1 MNKTYYSLS
10 VSGLNLHHVVEYFER
25 EHFHVQNL
33 SRTDKNTLFVTL
45 SKSEYHKFI
54 AENFAK
60 TFQIKVVKIEG
71 AQKTTSSFL
80 RHIGLFLGIVISLF
94 SVCFCTNRIFSVEIN
109 QTAHTCKNQEQCI
122 FSESNKKALLEKL
135 ASLGI
140 AKGKSNHIKLS
151 NREIEHVL
159 MQEFKQ
165 ISGVTIKQKGVKVY
179 ITIQEATLPEGEH
192 VSSLVSP
199 VSGVVVTNN
208 VVSGIAKVKNGDIV
222 LKGQTL
228 AVPEDGKTVSATF
241 EIRTF
246 YHETMIYSENVISYV
261 KTGKKKTRNSIEI
274 FGLKL
279 KNNKKCPFALY
290 ESTKI
295 KRYAFYNLFL
305 PIVCTSETF
314 EEIEKQETTVP
325 FQEVENALKQKLYLQ
340 TKALLPLGVQEKNTT
355 FATFQEKDKTR
366 LDCYIEAIIK
376 VESEI

>member
-45 SKSEYHKFI
+45 SKNEYHKFI

-71 AQKTTSSFL
+71 AQKSTSSFL

-94 SVCFCTNRIFSVEIN
+94 SICFCTSRIFTVEIN

-179 ITIQEATLPEGEH
+179 ITIQEATLPEDEH

-228 AVPEDGKTVSATF
+228 AVPEDDKTVSATF

-246 YHETMIYSENVISYV
+246 YHETMIYSENVVSYV
-261 KTGKKKTRNSIEI
+261 KTGKKKIQNSIEI
-274 FGLKL
+274 FGFKL

-290 ESTKI
+290 ESTCT

-314 EEIEKQETTVP
+314 EEIEKQEGTVP
-325 FQEVENALKQKLYLQ
+325 FQEVESALKQKLYLQ
-340 TKALLPLGVQEKNTT
+340 TKALLPLDVQEKNTT

-376 VESEI
+376 VDSGT

>member
-25 EHFHVQNL
+25 EHFHVQDL

-45 SKSEYHKFI
+45 SKNEYYKFI

-60 TFQIKVVKIEG
+60 TFQIKVIKIEG
-71 AQKTTSSFL
+71 AQKSTSSFL

-94 SVCFCTNRIFSVEIN
+94 SICFCTNRIFAVEIN

-179 ITIQEATLPEGEH
+179 ITIQEATLPEDEH

-246 YHETMIYSENVISYV
+246 YHETMIYSENVVSYV
-261 KTGKKKTRNSIEI
+261 KTGKKKIQNSIEI
-274 FGLKL
+274 FGFKL

-290 ESTKI
+290 ESTCT

-314 EEIEKQETTVP
+314 EEIEKQEGTVP

-340 TKALLPLGVQEKNTT
+340 TKALLPPDVQEKNTT

-376 VESEI
+376 VDSET

>member
-45 SKSEYHKFI
+45 SKNEYHKFI

-71 AQKTTSSFL
+71 AQKSTSSFL

-94 SVCFCTNRIFSVEIN
+94 SICFCTNRIFAVEIN

-179 ITIQEATLPEGEH
+179 ITIQEATLPEGDH

-208 VVSGIAKVKNGDIV
+208 VVSGISKVKNGDIV

-246 YHETMIYSENVISYV
+246 YHETMIYSENVVSYV
-261 KTGKKKTRNSIEI
+261 KTGRKKTQNSIEI
-274 FGLKL
+274 FGFKL
-279 KNNKKCPFALY
+279 KNNKKCPFTLY
-290 ESTKI
+290 ESTRT

-305 PIVCTSETF
+305 PIICTSETF
-314 EEIEKQETTVP
+314 EELKKQETTVP

-340 TKALLPLGVQEKNTT
+340 TKAHLPLDVQEKNTT

-376 VESEI
+376 VDSET

>member
-33 SRTDKNTLFVTL
+33 SRADKNTLFVTL
-45 SKSEYHKFI
+45 SKNEYEKFI
-54 AENFAK
+54 SENFAK

-71 AQKTTSSFL
+71 AQKSTSSFL

-94 SVCFCTNRIFSVEIN
+94 SICFCTNRIFAVEIN

-179 ITIQEATLPEGEH
+179 ITIQEATLPDDEH

-228 AVPEDGKTVSATF
+228 AVPEDSKTVSATF

-246 YHETMIYSENVISYV
+246 YHETMIYSENVVSYV
-261 KTGKKKTRNSIEI
+261 KTGRKKTQNSIES

-290 ESTKI
+290 ESTRT

-314 EEIEKQETTVP
+314 EELKKQETTVP

-340 TKALLPLGVQEKNTT
+340 TKALLPLDVQEKNTT

-376 VESEI
+376 VDSET

>member
-33 SRTDKNTLFVTL
+33 SRADKNTLFVTL
-45 SKSEYHKFI
+45 SKNEYEKFI
-54 AENFAK
+54 SENFAK

-71 AQKTTSSFL
+71 AQKSTSSFL

-94 SVCFCTNRIFSVEIN
+94 AVCFCTNRIFAVEIN

-208 VVSGIAKVKNGDIV
+208 VVSGISKVKNGDIV

-228 AVPEDGKTVSATF
+228 AVPENGKTVSATF

-246 YHETMIYSENVISYV
+246 YHETMIYSENVVSYV

-274 FGLKL
+274 FGFKL

-290 ESTKI
+290 ESTCT

-314 EEIEKQETTVP
+314 EELKKQETTVP

-340 TKALLPLGVQEKNTT
+340 TKELLPLDIQEKNTT

-376 VESEI
+376 VDSET